1 MNTLLVWPKFA
12 PSFFSLTGVKELIGK
27 NTIYAP
33 LGLVTIASI
42 LPQDWNFKIA
52 DCNVAPIT
60 EADWQWAEIIMV
72 SGMITQRIDQGKII
86 EEAKQRNK
94 MVAVGGP
101 FATSMPDEPKDAGAD
116 FLILDEGELTIPLF
130 LEALKRGETSGTF
143 TANGEKADMTQSPM
157 PRFDLLNFT
166 DYLELSVQF
175 SRGCPFL
182 CEFCD
187 IPVLFGRKPRT
198 KAPEQVVAELER
210 LVELGWN
217 RTVMLADDNFI
228 GHKKNA
234 IAALR
239 VIKQWQVANE
249 YPLNL
254 STEATLN
261 LADDPKLMQLL
272 KDAGV
277 RAIFVGIETPDVDSL
292 AHIKKKQNIRHP
304 MIDRIRK
311 TQAYGF
317 RLLCGFIIGFD
328 GEKPGA
334 DKRIFDF
341 VEKASIPIVMV
352 NLLFALPNTPLTKRL
367 QKQNRFKFNTP
378 QRVGELPNFVLTRPL
393 EEVIDEYV
401 NCLKL
406 LYDPKIFIRRLK
418 RNCLMMGEGS
428 KRKKRKLIRE
438 KFEVRAAFILLWRH
452 GAKRESRWLFWSA
465 LIEILW
471 KNPSA
476 FRRYISC
483 CGEFEHH
490 LAYGQSLKQ
499 QLLKDFEELGDH
511 RFDVYTPPPGDQSL
525 DSENGTKVTVN
536 TPVAV

>member
-72 SGMITQRIDQGKII
+72 SGMITQRIDQGRII

-130 LEALKRGETSGTF
+130 LEAFERGETSGTF

-210 LVELGWN
+210 LA
-217 RTVMLADDNFI
+217 RIF
-228 GHKKNA
+228 HKGGPS
-234 IAALR
+234 R
-239 VIKQWQVANE
+239 
-249 YPLNL
+249 
-254 STEATLN
+254 
-261 LADDPKLMQLL
+261 
-272 KDAGV
+272 
-277 RAIFVGIETPDVDSL
+277 
-292 AHIKKKQNIRHP
+292 NIR
-304 MIDRIRK
+304 
-311 TQAYGF
+311 A
-317 RLLCGFIIGFD
+317 
-328 GEKPGA
+328 
-334 DKRIFDF
+334 
-341 VEKASIPIVMV
+341 
-352 NLLFALPNTPLTKRL
+352 
-367 QKQNRFKFNTP
+367 
-378 QRVGELPNFVLTRPL
+378 
-393 EEVIDEYV
+393 
-401 NCLKL
+401 
-406 LYDPKIFIRRLK
+406 
-418 RNCLMMGEGS
+418 
-428 KRKKRKLIRE
+428 
-438 KFEVRAAFILLWRH
+438 RAAH
-452 GAKRESRWLFWSA
+452 PKG
-465 LIEILW
+465 
-471 KNPSA
+471 
-476 FRRYISC
+476 
-483 CGEFEHH
+483 
-490 LAYGQSLKQ
+490 
-499 QLLKDFEELGDH
+499 
-511 RFDVYTPPPGDQSL
+511 V
-525 DSENGTKVTVN
+525 
-536 TPVAV
+536 